1 MVENYLGLFSKNISR
16 WNMGVFKRNTSKQ
29 DTTWKRHL
37 GGMKQLKSHWSI
49 TRDKRDEELL
59 STPVEERLS
68 SV

>member
-1 MVENYLGLFSKNISR
+1 
-16 WNMGVFKRNTSKQ
+16 MGVFKRNTSKQ